1 VGVEFDDVVVRG
13 KAPSTVDLVSMNSAE
28 AAVAAKSPTAEGI
41 ETDWDLPERGEILI
55 DAPPGG
61 WEGVVSGEAI

>member
-1 VGVEFDDVVVRG
+1 MEVRSAAEG
-13 KAPSTVDLVSMNSAE
+13 SSPSAAGSVSKVTGGAGE
-28 AAVAAKSPTAEGI
+28 AAGSG
-41 ETDWDLPERGEILI
+41 WDLPKYGEILI